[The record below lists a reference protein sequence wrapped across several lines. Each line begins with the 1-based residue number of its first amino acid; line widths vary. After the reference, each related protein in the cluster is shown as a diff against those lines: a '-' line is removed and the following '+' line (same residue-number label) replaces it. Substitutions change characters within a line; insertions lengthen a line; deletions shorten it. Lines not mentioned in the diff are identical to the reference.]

1 MSGVAGLDVHLT
13 YAGMILL
20 GAILLASLRVTRDLR
35 SADERRQYYL
45 LQAVTLVGAL
55 LGMKLAVMIGDAR
68 WPLQAF
74 HDWEALLWSGRSITG
89 ALLFGFLAAELAKPL
104 LGYTLPPNDRF
115 ATALPF
121 SIAIGRIGC
130 LLSGCCLGLPYDG
143 ALAIRAADGVMRHP
157 APLYELAFNVAVGI
171 LFVLLLRRRL
181 LFGRLFA
188 LYLALYGGF
197 RFAIEF
203 VRDTPKDYAV
213 GLSGYQWLSL
223 AMLALGLLFLVRR
236 TLAPPAWST
245 RRAELLESGT

>member
-1 MSGVAGLDVHLT
+1 MSGAAGPDIHLA

-20 GAILLASLRVTRDLR
+20 GAILLACLRVTRDLR
-35 SADERRQYYL
+35 GADERRQYYL
-45 LQAVTLVGAL
+45 LQAITLVGAL
-55 LGMKLAVMIGDAR
+55 LGMKVAVMMGDAR
-68 WPLQAF
+68 WPLQPF
-74 HDWEALLWSGRSITG
+74 HDWETLLWSGRSITG

-115 ATALPF
+115 ATVLPF

-130 LLSGCCLGLPYDG
+130 LLSGCCLGVPYDG
-143 ALAIRAADGVMRHP
+143 ALAMRAADGVMRHP
-157 APLYELAFNVAVGI
+157 APLYELAFNLIVGI
-171 LFVLLLRRRL
+171 VFVLLLRRRL

-188 LYLALYGGF
+188 LYLVLYGAF
-197 RFAIEF
+197 HFAIEF
-203 VRDTPKDYAV
+203 VRDTPKDYAA

-223 AMLALGLLFLVRR
+223 AMLALGLLFLARR